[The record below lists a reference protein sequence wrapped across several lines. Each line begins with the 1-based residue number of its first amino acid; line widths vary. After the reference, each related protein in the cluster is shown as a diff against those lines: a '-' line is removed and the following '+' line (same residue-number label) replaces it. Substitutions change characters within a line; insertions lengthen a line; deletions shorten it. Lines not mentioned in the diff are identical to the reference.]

1 MPRPDR
7 SRRTSRAAASPP
19 TLARKLGALDGAAIV
34 VSNVIGSGIFIV
46 PAVVAQLAPSPA
58 AMLGVWLVG
67 GALAFAGA
75 LAYAELAA
83 LRPQAGGE
91 YVYLKEA
98 YGPLLGFLAGWT
110 SFVAGFSGAIAA
122 SAVGMAGILG
132 RFIPAAADTT
142 PVFTVPLPFVALT
155 LSPQGGVALLTI
167 AGLSV
172 VHCLG
177 LGPGRVVNNVLAGA
191 KVAVLVA
198 VVALGFS
205 LGRGSAAHYA
215 EGGPTALASWT
226 FALIPVLFS
235 YSGWNAAAYVSEEV
249 RDPERNVPRALLVG
263 TGFVVVIYLALNLV
277 FLYAIPLEEFPNQA
291 LRIGDVAVERLFG
304 PGAAGM
310 WAAASIVM
318 IAAAISAM
326 VMAGPR
332 IYFAMARDGLFFP
345 AAGRVHPRFRTPVVA
360 IVAQA
365 AWSSVLVLTGTFDQL
380 VEYTGFGVV
389 LFAGIAVFAVFVLR
403 RRRPS
408 EKRPFRAWG
417 YPLAPLFF
425 VAASLL
431 IVVNALRESPATS
444 GSGLALIGLGIPFYF
459 LLRRGKQGPTASA
472 RSAR

>member
-7 SRRTSRAAASPP
+7 SRRASQAAASPP
-19 TLARKLGALDGAAIV
+19 TLGRKLGALDGAAIV

-142 PVFTVPLPFVALT
+142 PVFTVPLPFVSLT

-345 AAGRVHPRFRTPVVA
+345 AAGRVHPRSRTPVVA

-365 AWSSVLVLTGTFDQL
+365 VWSSVLVLTGTFDQL

-425 VAASLL
+425 VVASLL

-459 LLRRGKQGPTASA
+459 LLRHGKQGPTASA

>member
-1 MPRPDR
+1 M
-7 SRRTSRAAASPP
+7 
-19 TLARKLGALDGAAIV
+19 GALDGAAIV
-34 VSNVIGSGIFIV
+34 VSNVIGGGIFIV

-67 GALAFAGA
+67 GALALAGA

-91 YVYLKEA
+91 YVYLREA

-122 SAVGMAGILG
+122 SAVGMAGIMG
-132 RFIPAAADTT
+132 RFVPAAADTT
-142 PVFTVPLPFVALT
+142 PIFSVPLGFVSLT
-155 LSPQGGVALLTI
+155 LSPQSAVALAAI
-167 AGLSV
+167 VGMSV
-172 VHCLG
+172 VHSLG
-177 LGPGRVVNNVLAGA
+177 LGPGRVVNNLLAGA
-191 KVAVLVA
+191 KVAVLV
-198 VVALGFS
+198 VVIALGFS
-205 LGRGSAAHYA
+205 LGRGSATHYA
-215 EGGPTALASWT
+215 EGGPIALASWT

-235 YSGWNAAAYVSEEV
+235 YAGWNAAAYVSEEI
-249 RDPERNVPRALLVG
+249 RNPEKNVPKALLMG
-263 TGFVVVIYLALNLV
+263 TGIVVVIYLALNMV
-277 FLYAIPLEEFPNQA
+277 YVYAMPLAEFPDQA

-304 PGAAGM
+304 PGAAGA

-326 VMAGPR
+326 VLAGPR
-332 IYFAMARDGLFFP
+332 VYYAMARDGLFFP

-360 IVAQA
+360 IAAQA
-365 AWSSVLVLTGTFDQL
+365 VWSSVLVLTGTFDQL

-403 RRRPS
+403 RRRPL
-408 EKRPFRAWG
+408 EHRPFRAWG

-425 VAASLL
+425 VVASLL

-444 GSGLALIGLGIPFYF
+444 GAGLLIIGLGVPFYF
-459 LLRRGKQGPTASA
+459 LWRWRN
-472 RSAR
+472 

>member
-1 MPRPDR
+1 M
-7 SRRTSRAAASPP
+7 
-19 TLARKLGALDGAAIV
+19 
-34 VSNVIGSGIFIV
+34 SNVIGSGIFIV
-46 PAVVAQLAPSPA
+46 PAVVARLAPSPA

-67 GALAFAGA
+67 GALALAGA

-91 YVYLKEA
+91 YVYLREA

-132 RFIPAAADTT
+132 RFVPAAADTT
-142 PVFTVPLPFVALT
+142 PIFSVSLAFVSLT
-155 LSPQGGVALLTI
+155 LSPQSAVALATI
-167 AGLSV
+167 VGLSV
-172 VHCLG
+172 VHSVG
-177 LGPGRVVNNVLAGA
+177 LGPGRVVNNLLAGA
-191 KVAVLVA
+191 KIAVLVV

-205 LGRGSAAHYA
+205 LGRGNATHYA
-215 EGGPTALASWT
+215 EGGPVALASWT

-235 YSGWNAAAYVSEEV
+235 YSGWNAAAYVSEEI
-249 RDPERNVPRALLVG
+249 RDPEKNVPRALLMG
-263 TGFVVVIYLALNLV
+263 TGIVVVIYLALNMV
-277 FLYAIPLEEFPNQA
+277 YVYAMPLTEFPDQA

-304 PGAAGM
+304 PGVAGA

-326 VMAGPR
+326 VLAGPR
-332 IYFAMARDGLFFP
+332 IYYAMARDGLFFP
-345 AAGRVHPRFRTPVVA
+345 AAARVHPRSRTPVVA
-360 IVAQA
+360 IAAQA

-403 RRRPS
+403 RKRPL
-408 EKRPFRAWG
+408 EHRPFRAWG

-425 VAASLL
+425 VVASLL

-444 GSGLALIGLGIPFYF
+444 GGGLLIIGLGVPCYF
-459 LLRRGKQGPTASA
+459 LWRCRN
-472 RSAR
+472 